1 MQATYK
7 SRLQAVRN
15 TLSEVLKL
23 APHKFSPLLIYIFCS
38 VGREC
43 AIFHCMFRRS
53 CQLYLLKLHSE
64 HMPAGM
70 NTTGHSRPLA
80 P

>member
-53 CQLYLLKLHSE
+53 CQLSIFSSSTR
-64 HMPAGM
+64 
-70 NTTGHSRPLA
+70 NTCLRE
-80 P
+80 